1 MDLAGDG
8 GILPLD
14 FRGFTRLYIHGLFLR
29 VGDIALIFQFP
40 QIVAAIFQSLKP
52 DIAPVIAGF
61 LRDGGVAAVIED
73 EGHAGDALAGDG
85 IDLVEQDAG
94 DGLVGDLQR
103 GGLPIPDL
111 DPVGRIIQTVAL
123 GGLPLRHG
131 VPAIFRFGEIDH
143 AVFIGGVGADDLA
156 IHFPDLELDAGDALS
171 GFFVLLN
178 DGKPARADVIK
189 AHGLHL
195 ARLDENGFRR
205 AVQHKALHGLDLP
218 RRNGGAGDQVIDN
231 DAAIL
236 IGDEL
241 SVASAHNSAAAV
253 GHKEGHA
260 LQRRRGALNILFN
273 HKSGAGRVG
282 EMQCLGVI
290 GIDHHRLGAA
300 GLVDGVAG
308 NGGRFRHHQRPHHAM
323 DGDFAVLIG
332 EVQAVAA
339 DLSVFS
345 GYERAGRG
353 RHPEGHAL
361 QGLPG
366 EGIPLVDNQ
375 CACFGILDDDRLRV
389 TLAADDHI
397 GGGSIHDIACGGLDL
412 RQHISAGG
420 QIGDFDLALTVGG
433 KNAVLRQGAGAD
445 HAVQP
450 HLTSSGSGH
459 TELRA
464 GKGLTGGAVPLL
476 DDELAL
482 GLVLEGQ
489 ADRAALLD
497 LNGLAL
503 GINDIAVRRA
513 SFCYDDALA
522 GFQAGDADLAVLVR
536 PEDAIGVTDQRAVR
550 VGDLKFRV
558 GEGHAG
564 VHGTDLADQQ
574 DAVRGVVKANGDH
587 TLLTAVR
594 QIDRFRG
601 VDDGVPI
608 GRVNLLHDIG
618 AAFQPRPDGGAVLA
632 GDLLPDG
639 RAAGAGGAAQKPQLE
654 GAAGERL
661 MGHAVILL
669 NDDGVQRSI
678 LEGQGLALTAV
689 EDDLLGGGFLHLET
703 GSGFHLGHGVFAGI
717 EPLALLMEPDLTLGV
732 CEDISVIDGGRGL
745 GGFAAAGVGDVEL
758 GSLDRRASH
767 AVLLVDGEL
776 GHFPIPKSDIHLVTG
791 VQADGLLPVGV
802 FAGQVVRSGNRLFC
816 NSVTAG
822 GHAVR
827 HCAILAGGPIGG
839 EITVDALYGE
849 HGAGDGLG
857 ILRVDFGDG
866 QPGHF
871 QVFKYEVLIVAGA
884 EVNGLGHLAAH
895 HIGVRDG
902 YFLYLI
908 TIHRN
913 VREDR
918 LAVRPGGD
926 VLMIAVMDALD
937 LKDRAGNGLLG
948 LLIQLLDGQ
957 IGKLLVFGCY
967 GHGAAAIDGGL
978 IHMGADGGGQLGVR
992 GGGADLHKGV
1002 HTLRHMGDCDFAGG
1016 VRGLRADQLPVPE
1029 DMEYRAGE
1037 GRVGVGQLDELDLYL
1052 RVILKNERY
1061 VRFAVPIE
1069 FLTDFAGVLAQRV
1082 AVGRRHF
1089 FRHIAAD
1096 GHGIPRH
1103 IRECAARS
1111 GGIGAGE
1118 IVIHTGDLDDCARET
1133 SGGIVRV
1140 HLADLA
1146 AGGDDGSVRKGD
1158 RHGAAAVVRQDDIF
1172 RTRVV
1177 DLVAV
1182 RSCRFRYGVGSGV
1195 QGGEGIGSIR
1205 AGNDVPDEGA
1215 VGGFHVE
1222 PRPGKTLGG
1231 VGGVHLLDHQ
1241 LVLLVCDGKAADH
1254 NALDGAGGVGGR
1266 ASAGEGILF
1275 YVAIAPNILLAQI
1288 QNVFRPVPEC
1298 GTVAGLVDAGI
1309 ARALQRVPDVHQF
1322 LRAGGGGITQGAVL
1336 IPPHDGL
1343 YPGVHVPAITG
1354 IPDVIHAQG
1363 VGLVRE
1369 DAEGVGVVIGHHHFD
1384 GGIGDGL
1391 RIAPGLADQRGAH
1404 AAALR
1409 PAEAHGGLSGHA
1421 VIHLVHCA
1429 SAKAGGLIGNTA
1441 HAEPL

>member
-1 MDLAGDG
+1 MD
-8 GILPLD
+8 
-14 FRGFTRLYIHGLFLR
+14 
-29 VGDIALIFQFP
+29 QN
-40 QIVAAIFQSLKP
+40 
-52 DIAPVIAGF
+52 
-61 LRDGGVAAVIED
+61 
-73 EGHAGDALAGDG
+73 
-85 IDLVEQDAG
+85 AG

-103 GGLPIPDL
+103 GGLAIPDL

-123 GGLPLRHG
+123 GGLQLRHG
-131 VPAIFRFGEIDH
+131 VPAVFRFGEIDH
-143 AVFIGGVGADDLA
+143 AVFIGGEGADDLA

-171 GFFVLLN
+171 VFFVLFN
-178 DGKPARADVIK
+178 DGKPARADIIK
-189 AHGLHL
+189 TKGLHL
-195 ARLDENGFRR
+195 TRFDENGFRR
-205 AVQHKALHGLDLP
+205 TIQHKAIHGLDLP
-218 RRNGGAGDQVIDN
+218 RRNGGAGFQIMDN

-236 IGDEL
+236 ISDEL

-253 GHKEGHA
+253 GDKEGHA
-260 LQRRRGALNILFN
+260 LQRRCSALDILFN
-273 HKSGAGRVG
+273 HKGGAGRVG
-282 EMQCLGVI
+282 EVQRLGVI
-290 GIDHHRLGAA
+290 GVDYHRLGAA
-300 GLVDGVAG
+300 GLVDGVTG
-308 NGGRFRHHQRPHHAM
+308 NGGRFSHHQRPHHAM

-345 GYERAGRG
+345 GYKLAGGG
-353 RHPEGHAL
+353 RHLEGHTL

-366 EGIPLVDNQ
+366 EGVPLVDHQ
-375 CACFGILDDDRLRV
+375 GSGLGVFHDDSLRIAV
-389 TLAADDHI
+389 FADDHVC
-397 GGGSIHDIACGGLDL
+397 GRTIHHIPCRGLDL
-412 RQHISAGG
+412 IDDISAGG
-420 QIGDFDLALTVGG
+420 QIGDSDLALTVGG
-433 KNAVLRQGAGAD
+433 KDAVLRQGRGAD
-445 HAVQP
+445 HAVHP
-450 HLTSSGSGH
+450 HLTASGSGH
-459 TELRA
+459 PELRA

-476 DDELAL
+476 DDELTL

-497 LNGLAL
+497 LNGLGL
-503 GINDIAVRRA
+503 GINDIAVRSLR
-513 SFCYDDALA
+513 FRHNDALA
-522 GFQAGDADLAVLVR
+522 GFQAGDADLAVLIR
-536 PEDAIGVTDQRAVR
+536 PEDAVAVPDQRAVR
-550 VGDLKFRV
+550 VGDLEFRV

-564 VHGTDLADQQ
+564 VYGTDLADQQ
-574 DAVRGVVKANGDH
+574 DAVRGVVKADGDN

-601 VDDGVPI
+601 VDDAVPI

-618 AAFQPRPDGGAVLA
+618 AGGQPRPDGGSVLA
-632 GDLLPDG
+632 CDLLPDG

-669 NDDGVQRSI
+669 DNDGVQRSI
-678 LEGQGLALTAV
+678 LEGQGLVLTAV

-703 GSGFHLGHGVFAGI
+703 GSGFHFRHGVRAGI
-717 EPLALLMEPDLTLGV
+717 EPLALLMEPDLALGI
-732 CEDISVIDGGRGL
+732 CEDRSVVDGAGGF

-758 GSLDRRASH
+758 GSLHRRASH
-767 AVLLVDGEL
+767 AILLVDGEL
-776 GHFPIPKSDIHLVTG
+776 GHFPIFESDIHLVTG

-802 FAGQVVRSGNRLFC
+802 FAGQIVRSGNRLFC
-816 NSVTAG
+816 NLVAAG

-827 HCAILAGGPIGG
+827 HRAVRAGGPIGG

-884 EVNGLGHLAAH
+884 EVDRLDRLAAH
-895 HIGVRDG
+895 HIRVRDG

-913 VREDR
+913 VRADR

-937 LKDRAGNGLLG
+937 LKDRAGDGLLG

-967 GHGAAAIDGGL
+967 GHGAAASDSGL
-978 IHMGADGGGQLGVR
+978 IHMGTDGGGQLGV
-992 GGGADLHKGV
+992 GGGSADLHKGV
-1002 HTLRHMGDCDFAGG
+1002 HPLRHMGDGDLAGG
-1016 VRGLRADQLPVPE
+1016 VCDLRADQLAVPE
-1029 DMEYRAGE
+1029 NVEYRAGK
-1037 GRVGVGQLDELDLYL
+1037 GRVGIGQLDELDLHL

-1069 FLTDFAGVLAQRV
+1069 FLPDLASVLAQRV

-1103 IRECAARS
+1103 IRERTARS

-1118 IVIHTGDLDDCARET
+1118 IVIHTGDLDDRARET

-1140 HLADLA
+1140 HLADLTG
-1146 AGGDDGSVRKGD
+1146 GGDGGGVRKGD
-1158 RHGAAAVVRQDDIF
+1158 RHGAAAVIRQDYIF
-1172 RTRVV
+1172 RPRVV

-1182 RSCRFRYGVGSGV
+1182 RSRRFRYSVGSGV
-1195 QGGEGIGSIR
+1195 QGKEGIGAIR
-1205 AGNDVPDEGA
+1205 AGDDVLGEGA

-1222 PRPGKTLGG
+1222 PRSGKALGG

-1241 LVLLVCDGKAADH
+1241 RVLLIRDGKTANH

-1266 ASAGEGILF
+1266 ARAGEGILF
-1275 YVAIAPNILLAQI
+1275 YVAIAPNILLAKI
-1288 QNVFRPVPEC
+1288 QDIFRPIPEC
-1298 GTVAGLVDAGI
+1298 GAVAGLVDAGI

-1322 LRAGGGGITQGAVL
+1322 LRAGDGGITQGAVL

-1354 IPDVIHAQG
+1354 IPDVIHAKG

-1369 DAEGVGVVIGHHHFD
+1369 DAEGVGVVIGHHHFN

-1391 RIAPGLADQRGAH
+1391 RIAPGLANQGGAH

-1409 PAEAHGGLSGHA
+1409 PAEAHGGLSGHT

-1429 SAKAGGLIGNTA
+1429 SAKAGGLIGNAA